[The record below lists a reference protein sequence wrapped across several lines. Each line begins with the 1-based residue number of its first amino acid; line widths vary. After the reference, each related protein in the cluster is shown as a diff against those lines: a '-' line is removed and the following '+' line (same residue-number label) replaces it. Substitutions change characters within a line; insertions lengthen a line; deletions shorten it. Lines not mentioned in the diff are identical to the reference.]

1 MTHSLTSIIIPTQRG
16 RQWLPACFA
25 ALAAQTYRDFEVVVI
40 DNAST
45 DGTSEWLATAE
56 HGLQV
61 RIIRNEHNIGFAA
74 AINQGIRA
82 SAGPLVALLND
93 DTEPAPGWLA
103 ALVSAIG
110 HDDERIGAVASLMT
124 FAAQPDVVQSA
135 GIAIDR
141 AAIAWDR
148 LAGRAITAPECQQP
162 CDIFGASGGAALF
175 QRVMLDQIGL
185 FDERFFAYL
194 EDADLAWRAQ
204 RAGWRCRYAPQARVL
219 HHTSATSG
227 EGSPFKRRLLGRNKI
242 WMVAK
247 NARLRD
253 LPLILF
259 YDALAVGFRLF
270 AQRDTHALRGRIE
283 AWRDLGP
290 ALQARQASRPSTPP
304 QTPPPMPRPLLTSPP
319 QPDRR

>member
-1 MTHSLTSIIIPTQRG
+1 MPTNIIIPTQRG
-16 RQWLPACFA
+16 RRWLPACFA
-25 ALAAQTYRDFEVVVI
+25 ALAAQTYRDFEVLMI

-45 DGTSEWLATAE
+45 DGTSEWLTTAE
-56 HGLQV
+56 HGV
-61 RIIRNEHNIGFAA
+61 RVRVIRNEHNIGFAA
-74 AINQGIRA
+74 AVNLGIRA
-82 SAGPLVALLND
+82 SAGPLLALLND

-103 ALVSAIG
+103 ALVAEMA
-110 HDDERIGAVASLMT
+110 DETVGAVASLMT

-135 GIAIDR
+135 GIAMDR

-162 CDIFGASGGAALF
+162 CDIFGASGGAVLYRRA
-175 QRVMLDQIGL
+175 MLEQIGL

-227 EGSPFKRRLLGRNKI
+227 EGSPFKRRLLGRNKV

-283 AWRDLGP
+283 AWRHLGP
-290 ALQARQASRPSTPP
+290 ALQARQASRPSTPT
-304 QTPPPMPRPLLTSPP
+304 QALAHMTPPTGLSAVL
-319 QPDRR
+319 RRFYRG